1 MKKQVK
7 NIELLAINPTIVTV
21 EIEGDSD
28 LVLNKM
34 DDVTARELTDIRNDK
49 AKKNEPVNEWEKI
62 ITKIHWRDGK
72 PKEFSEESMIDA
84 LKNNAP
90 CITSFGLKKSFGQ
103 AVVRNGI
110 DKYATKFDAGFNILG
125 NGLIPISFSEHYI
138 DEMLM
143 QPQRGKPVLVQV
155 NRFAGWRAK
164 FKISCLENVY
174 GLEQVIN
181 IIKMAGFGLG
191 IGSSRPSGFGR
202 YHVSGVK

>member
-1 MKKQVK
+1 MSKEVK
-7 NIELLAINPTIVTV
+7 NIELVAINPTIATV

-49 AKKNEPVNEWEKI
+49 AKKNEPVNEWERI

-72 PKEFSEESMIDA
+72 PKEFSEKSMIEA
-84 LKNNAP
+84 LKKNAP

-125 NGLIPISFSEHYI
+125 NGLVPITFAEHFV

-155 NRFAGWRAK
+155 NRFSGWKAK
-164 FKISCLENVY
+164 FQISCLENVY
-174 GLEQVIN
+174 GLEQIIN
-181 IIKMAGFGLG
+181 IINMAGFGLG

-202 YHVSGVK
+202 YHVADMK